1 MNVSPSR
8 GLPPRTYL
16 PILLGI
22 AIVFLGLMAYLVRL
36 GFGTSG
42 SVFGS
47 SNGTPAP
54 QASAPANR
62 GSSVSVEG
70 GPPPAVRLQVK
81 QLQARIARN
90 PKDDVALTQMGDMYL
105 ASGQYAQAVPYY
117 KRALAANPHNAAAK
131 EGLSQAESALAPGQ

>member
-1 MNVSPSR
+1 
-8 GLPPRTYL
+8 
-16 PILLGI
+16 
-22 AIVFLGLMAYLVRL
+22 MAYLVRL

-47 SNGTPAP
+47 ANGTPPPRANL
-54 QASAPANR
+54 PANR
-62 GSSVSVEG
+62 GNSVSVEG
-70 GPPPAVRLQVK
+70 GPPPAVRLQVQ

-131 EGLSQAESALAPGQ
+131 EGLSQADSALAPGQ